1 MAWCTERSA
10 RLPIQSNRS
19 WSSARS
25 RSKWRSIFF
34 RPHCVGTGVLACPY
48 RPLAEPA
55 GDVGLGSGV
64 GWGGEQLGRGTELH
78 QLAIQQEGLEVADP
92 RGLLHVVRHNHDS
105 PRLFQVEEEFLYFCC
120 VDRIERSEERRVGK
134 SVDLGGRRMIQK
146 NR

>member
-1 MAWCTERSA
+1 MACCTERA
-10 RLPIQSNRS
+10 ATLPIPSNRS

-34 RPHCVGTGVLACPY
+34 RPHSVGTGVLACPY

-78 QLAIQQEGLEVADP
+78 QLAIQQEGREVADP
-92 RGLLHVVRHNHDS
+92 RGLLHVVR
-105 PRLFQVEEEFLYFCC
+105 
-120 VDRIERSEERRVGK
+120 SEEHTSELQSPMYLVCR
-134 SVDLGGRRMIQK
+134 LLL
-146 NR
+146 